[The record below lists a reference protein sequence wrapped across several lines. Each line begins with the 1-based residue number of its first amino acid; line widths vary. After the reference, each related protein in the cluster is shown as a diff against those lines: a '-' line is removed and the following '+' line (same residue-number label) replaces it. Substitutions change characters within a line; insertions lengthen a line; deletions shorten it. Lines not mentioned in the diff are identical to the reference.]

1 MGSNG
6 VVVFQPMFYNDMDL
20 LQVGKKL
27 SLQDF
32 PVIQFGGWEEGH
44 YACMDCAAQFGTIF
58 ELLDFRK

>member
-1 MGSNG
+1 
-6 VVVFQPMFYNDMDL
+6 MFYNDMDL